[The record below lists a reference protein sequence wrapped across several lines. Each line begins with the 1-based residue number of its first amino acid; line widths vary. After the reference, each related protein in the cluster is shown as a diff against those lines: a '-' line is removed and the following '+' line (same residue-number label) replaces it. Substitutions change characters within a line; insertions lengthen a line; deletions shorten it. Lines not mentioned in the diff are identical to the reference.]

1 MKANALKEQ
10 MNIYILLLMLLAL
23 SRCVT
28 ADSQALFV
36 VIALNMSTHV
46 YVIRDSH
53 TSASTKVLPAL
64 VVRIGVRVRVMC

>member
-1 MKANALKEQ
+1 

-36 VIALNMSTHV
+36 STHV
-46 YVIRDSH
+46 YVIRDSR
-53 TSASTKVLPAL
+53 TSASTKVLATL
-64 VVRIGVRVRVMC
+64 VVRVGVRVRVMC